1 MKLRKLAGTIA
12 MIGLAAMM
20 CLPASAEEDKV
31 RVGLAFGGLDA
42 VPTVVMNFLTAKMD
56 DLGWEYVITNGDL
69 DVSKYL
75 ADLESLCQQDLDVI
89 MTRVPN
95 DSVNPSVLDV
105 TVPAEQPLFFLAT
118 ATEVEQYKDSPYYL
132 GHVSDPEL
140 VRGTPLADWLIKY
153 IDEHEGFV
161 PKIGII
167 CGAKAIDQ
175 RGVCERTTDIV
186 DGLDA
191 AGKEYE
197 IVADVEANPNWLASG
212 AMQITEDWIQA
223 YTTDQL
229 NTILCW
235 SDEMCVGVIQALQA
249 AGKSPDDYL
258 VLSYDGLEIIW
269 DYVKEGWIDCSSA
282 LLLEQQA
289 DAVIAFIQKYID
301 GTYDKEKDFQTYCN
315 SVYVRDGSNI
325 DAGAAGEAPEFYDY
339 SAEVAG

>member
-1 MKLRKLAGTIA
+1 MKIKKLASVVITL
-12 MIGLAAMM
+12 GLAAAMAVTA
-20 CLPASAEEDKV
+20 PAEDQKV
-31 RVGLAFGGLDA
+31 KVGLAFGGLDA

-56 DLGWEYVITNGDL
+56 DLGWEYVVTNGDL
-69 DVSKYL
+69 DVNKYL

-95 DSVNPSVLDV
+95 DSVNPSALDI

-140 VRGTPLADWLIKY
+140 VRGTPLCDWLINY
-153 IDEHEGFV
+153 IDENEGFV

-167 CGAKAIDQ
+167 CGAKAIDS
-175 RGVCERTTDIV
+175 RGICERTTDIV

-197 IVADVEANPNWLASG
+197 IVADVEANPNWMASG
-212 AMQITEDWIQA
+212 AMQITEDWLQA

-289 DAVIAFIQKYID
+289 DAVIDYIKKYMS
-301 GTYDKEKDFQTYCN
+301 GEYDKEKDFQTYCN
-315 SVYVRDGSNI
+315 SVYVLDQSNVESV
-325 DAGAAGEAPEFYDY
+325 AAGEAPEFYDY
-339 SAEVAG
+339 TPLLD